1 MTKNAEISIQMKIA
15 NKQSGYI
22 GILLILLGT
31 AGMVFLFMKM
41 YFTSSPIKNEF
52 QPNNAEGVTPTTQ
65 YDRLRS
71 DIDAANAVSNQLNI
85 KALET
90 NKVLN
95 NIK

>member
-1 MTKNAEISIQMKIA
+1 MRV
-15 NKQSGYI
+15 KQSGYI

-41 YFTSSPIKNEF
+41 YYAPGPETTEF
-52 QPNNAEGVTPTTQ
+52 QPTTQ
-65 YDRLRS
+65 YDRLLS
-71 DIDAANAVSNQLNI
+71 DIDSANAVSNQLNT

-95 NIK
+95 NIR

>member
-1 MTKNAEISIQMKIA
+1 MKVA

-22 GILLILLGT
+22 GILLVLLGT

-41 YFTSSPIKNEF
+41 YFTPTPTTGELWH
-52 QPNNAEGVTPTTQ
+52 PEGPGSAPTTQ

-71 DIDAANAVSNQLNI
+71 DIDAANAVSNQMNT

-95 NIK
+95 IIQ

>member
-1 MTKNAEISIQMKIA
+1 MKVA

-41 YFTSSPIKNEF
+41 YFTSSPTTGEF
-52 QPNNAEGVTPTTQ
+52 QPNNAEGVAPATQ

-71 DIDAANAVSNQLNI
+71 DIDAANAVSNQLNT

-95 NIK
+95 NVQ

>member
-1 MTKNAEISIQMKIA
+1 MNSA

-41 YFTSSPIKNEF
+41 YFTQSPTMTEF
-52 QPNNAEGVTPTTQ
+52 QPNNAEGVTPATQ

-71 DIDAANAVSNQLNI
+71 DIGAANAVANQMNT

-90 NKVLN
+90 NSVLN
-95 NIK
+95 SLK

>member
-1 MTKNAEISIQMKIA
+1 MNRA
-15 NKQSGYI
+15 NRQSGYI

-41 YFTSSPIKNEF
+41 YFTSGPTMTEF
-52 QPNNAEGVTPTTQ
+52 QPSNAERATPTTQ

-71 DIDAANAVSNQLNI
+71 DIDVANAVANQMNT

-90 NKVLN
+90 NSVLN
-95 NIK
+95 SLK